1 MRGEDPCRSRA
12 WCGWGPRPRASRRR
26 WRSSATCSALPSSG
40 APTRFRSSRSRAG
53 SGWRC
58 SGPGTST
65 SRSSTADRW
74 WSSGSTTCRAR
85 GRSWRP
91 GVSSSCTRTT
101 PGASTRGPIFAAPT
115 GTSTGSPAARTGP
128 GHEPSRRSA
137 SRPEIDVTG
146 GGPSRRSE
154 PELPVVVAMTGAT
167 GAIYGIRLLQAL
179 GQAGVETHLVLSR
192 WAEATILAE
201 TSWKPT
207 DVRALADHVWDEDDL
222 EAPPASGSLLTRG
235 MLVAPCSM
243 KSLAAIAHGITENL
257 IHRAAEVTMKERRT
271 LLLLVREAPLSV

>member
-1 MRGEDPCRSRA
+1 
-12 WCGWGPRPRASRRR
+12 
-26 WRSSATCSALPSSG
+26 
-40 APTRFRSSRSRAG
+40 
-53 SGWRC
+53 
-58 SGPGTST
+58 
-65 SRSSTADRW
+65 
-74 WSSGSTTCRAR
+74 
-85 GRSWRP
+85 
-91 GVSSSCTRTT
+91 
-101 PGASTRGPIFAAPT
+101 
-115 GTSTGSPAARTGP
+115 
-128 GHEPSRRSA
+128 
-137 SRPEIDVTG
+137 VTG

-271 LLLLVREAPLSV
+271 LLLLVREAPLSVIHLENMLRVARAGVLVVPPVPAFYARPRTIEEMVDHTVGRMLDHVGVEHDLVRRWGERRAPRWTPRVERGGPGAR